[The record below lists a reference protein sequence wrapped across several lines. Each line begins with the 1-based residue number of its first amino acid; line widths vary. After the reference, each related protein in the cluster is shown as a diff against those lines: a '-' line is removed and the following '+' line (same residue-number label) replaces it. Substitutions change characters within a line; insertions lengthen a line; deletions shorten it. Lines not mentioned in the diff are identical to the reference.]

1 MHELIYPLNSLL
13 IECAIVHRM
22 NKCIIVIANFKEHCH
37 EKIIVFYP
45 MIYLGQNNESQM
57 GLTFTDFPIVIFTL
71 ANRFAD

>member
-1 MHELIYPLNSLL
+1 
-13 IECAIVHRM
+13 M
-22 NKCIIVIANFKEHCH
+22 NKCIIVIANFEEHCH

-57 GLTFTDFPIVIFTL
+57 GLTFSDFQIVLFTL